1 MAQPPK
7 TKRKL
12 NPIAKMELG
21 AARTCVECG
30 EEKEVA
36 LKHFALHTKGLRGW
50 HKTCRVCQGVASS
63 EAKKPVEVA
72 RPRKRDKSSHAEWTR
87 RVAEMYIAAENP
99 RKQAEA
105 LKMGDQLREDVLSEE
120 DDRTSFMMFVDC
132 VKPLIAGWKDPGA
145 IHDDI
150 IDGLI
155 SEHRRRLI
163 IATRYSAK
171 STLTGL
177 YVAWRIMKD
186 PLIKVMIISRG
197 SKLATRMLRVI
208 RKVLIQHC
216 PMLQHLQP
224 NEDCLDNAEQFQTPQ
239 AAGIATGGATLS
251 SFGVSS
257 DLPGYRSDLT
267 IGDDVEGPSDDTP
280 EKVMELEET
289 LNELHMI
296 NPIGEK
302 IMLGTYQT
310 EFSVYARLAD
320 KEDDEGEPV
329 WEHHRAC
336 MFEEDPDDKKIITS
350 RWQGMFTD
358 KAAVDW
364 RKSVTA
370 RAWRLHAML
379 IADPSILN
387 EKPLKISDMIL
398 LNWDPMSHRIPAI
411 IERGDVRDTRAP
423 RWAAPKGDDW
433 YRGEPT
439 GGEEAYAL
447 TVAAIDPASG
457 LAGRDAIGVAVLG
470 ITLGGQAVVRHLEG
484 VRGTT
489 KAANMRR
496 CAEILK
502 AFAVEVL
509 VVEET
514 KEGFFGETLENELTL
529 LEYPL
534 SVEKVTTG
542 GQQKGRR
549 IIECLAPPMG
559 DGRIVILEDVV
570 NSDHGGEFVTQMT
583 RISYDGKMGKSKDH
597 DDIVDALAHAIFRV
611 KGSLISDRAENMA
624 EMSEHRMQL
633 LLEIPLKHGGLGGH
647 KGYDDTMGL
656 TIGRP
661 VGTLTGDASLGELM
675 VEEDEVLVGLIA
687 RRDRL
692 VESTREDRR
701 LGRAPDAGMLERI
714 KRWSVTIK
722 ELQQVQVI

>member
-1 MAQPPK
+1 MPPK
-7 TKRKL
+7 TQRKL
-12 NPIAKMELG
+12 NPLAKLELG
-21 AARTCVECG
+21 KMRTCIECD
-30 EEKEVA
+30 EEKEIS
-36 LKHFALHTKGLRGW
+36 LKTFSLHAKGLRGW

-63 EAKKPVEVA
+63 LTKKPVEVK
-72 RPRKRDKSSHAEWTR
+72 RPRRRDKSDHAEWTR
-87 RVAEMYIAAENP
+87 RVAEMYICSENP
-99 RKQAEA
+99 RRQEEA
-105 LKMGDQLREDVLSEE
+105 QKIGDLLRQDMLDEE
-120 DDRTSFMMFVDC
+120 DDRTSFMMFVEC
-132 VKPLIAGWKDPGA
+132 VKPLVAGWKDPGA

-155 SEHRRRLI
+155 SQHRRRLI

-216 PMLQHLQP
+216 PMLQYLQP
-224 NEDCLDNAEQFQTPQ
+224 NDDCLDNAEQFQTPQ
-239 AAGIATGGATLS
+239 AASIATGGATLS

-320 KEDDEGEPV
+320 KGDADGEPV

-336 MFEEDPDDKKIITS
+336 MFEEDPDDKKKIYS

-364 RKSVTA
+364 RKSVTS

-379 IADPSILN
+379 VADPSILN
-387 EKPLKISDMIL
+387 EKPLKISDLIL
-398 LNWDPMSHRIPAI
+398 LNHNPMLMKIPAI
-411 IERGDVRDTRAP
+411 IERGQIRDTQAP

-439 GGEEAYAL
+439 GGEETYAL

-470 ITLGGQAVVRHLEG
+470 VTLGGQAVIRHLEG
-484 VRGTT
+484 VRGAT

-502 AFAVEVL
+502 AFNVEVL

-514 KEGFFGETLENELTL
+514 KEGFFGETLENELAL
-529 LEYPL
+529 LDYPL

-549 IIECLAPPMG
+549 IIECLAPSMG
-559 DGRIVILEDVV
+559 DGRLVILDAVIE
-570 NSDHGGEFVTQMT
+570 SDHGGEFVTQMT

-597 DDIVDALAHAIFRV
+597 DDIVDALAHAVFRV

-624 EMSEHRMQL
+624 EMSQHKMQA
-633 LLEIPLKHGGLGGH
+633 LLEVPLKLGGLGGSAS
-647 KGYDDTMGL
+647 YDDTMGT

-661 VGTLTGDASLGELM
+661 VENLAGDASLGELL
-675 VEEDEVLVGLIA
+675 VEEDEVLTRMIA

-692 VESTREDRR
+692 VESSREDRR
-701 LGRAPDAGMLERI
+701 LGRKPDAGMLERI
-714 KRWSVTIK
+714 KAWSTTIK